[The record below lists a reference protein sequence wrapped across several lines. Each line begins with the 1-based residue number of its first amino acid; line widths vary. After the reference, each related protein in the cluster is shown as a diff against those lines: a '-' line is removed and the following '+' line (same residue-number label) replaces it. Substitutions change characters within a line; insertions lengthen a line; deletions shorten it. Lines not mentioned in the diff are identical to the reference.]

1 MANQKAALHK
11 EVARI
16 FHGVWTP
23 QTDNIQQKVSVTST
37 GSVPDFHPKPLAL
50 DHWSKKAKSAKK
62 KQKTKLPK
70 RTAWSFF
77 SPKARREKKRL
88 SSISK
93 NLLINLPDQA
103 EH

>member
-23 QTDNIQQKVSVTST
+23 QVDNIQQQSRVTATSNI
-37 GSVPDFHPKPLAL
+37 SNFRPKPLTT
-50 DHWSKKAKSAKK
+50 DHWPKKAQSVKK
-62 KQKTKLPK
+62 MQKDKLPK
-70 RTAWSFF
+70 QTAWSFF

-93 NLLINLPDQA
+93 NLLINLPG
-103 EH
+103 